1 VLLSQDVE
9 VVTVVFL
16 FDVKIHR
23 LFFQEIYFGT
33 LQAVT
38 PIVIALNL
46 IINIILFYCNSQA
59 V

>member
-1 VLLSQDVE
+1 MLSPDVE

-16 FDVKIHR
+16 FYVKIHS

-33 LQAVT
+33 LHAVT
-38 PIVIALNL
+38 PIVTAPNL
-46 IINIILFYCNSQA
+46 VINIIFFYCNSHA

>member
-1 VLLSQDVE
+1 VLLSPDVE

-16 FDVKIHR
+16 FDLKIQS
-23 LFFQEIYFGT
+23 LFSQEIYFGN

-38 PIVIALNL
+38 SIVTAPIL
-46 IINIILFYCNSQA
+46 ITNIIFFYCSSHA